1 MARMSRIIPQVIM
14 MVCILTSLDGLSIW
28 AAGEVGTKASRST
41 ARHRATVQKGGGE
54 AGKANS
60 QVQRDTHVGGGS
72 RHRKDEVR
80 NIQRVPGASQP
91 TLGSKNKKVQRHKK
105 QIQREHRNGAPQS
118 AKERAFQGMLQ
129 SPSRYDPSL
138 GARFSGAADPHVR
151 ELTHDHF
158 QELDR
163 NRDGTIDPFER
174 TMGRLD
180 MDRDRA
186 THSWE

>member
-1 MARMSRIIPQVIM
+1 MARMSRIIPQVIA
-14 MVCILTSLDGLSIW
+14 MVCILTSLDGLAVW
-28 AAGEVGTKASRST
+28 AAGEAGTKASRPT
-41 ARHRATVQKGGGE
+41 ARHRATLQKGGE

-60 QVQRDTHVGGGS
+60 QVQGDTQAGGGS
-72 RHRKDEVR
+72 RHRTDEVR
-80 NIQRVPGASQP
+80 NFRRVPGASQP

-105 QIQREHRNGAPQS
+105 QIQRQHRDGAPQS

-129 SPSRYDPSL
+129 SPSRYDPSR
-138 GARFSGAADPHVR
+138 GARFSGAADPQVR

-163 NRDGTIDPFER
+163 NRDGAIDPFER